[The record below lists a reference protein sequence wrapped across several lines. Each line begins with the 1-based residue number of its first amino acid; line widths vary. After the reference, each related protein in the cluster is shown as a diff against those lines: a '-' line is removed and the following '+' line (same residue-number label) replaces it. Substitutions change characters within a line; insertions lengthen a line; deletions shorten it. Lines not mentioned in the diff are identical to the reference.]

1 MGVHENPTYGE
12 NCLKWWILDS
22 LQVKSTLS
30 EKERVV
36 SLRGFNTPMHP
47 CHGRKKNNV
56 GKDNLNGP
64 DDGLQINQQRIGKK
78 LD

>member
-1 MGVHENPTYGE
+1 M
-12 NCLKWWILDS
+12 
-22 LQVKSTLS
+22 
-30 EKERVV
+30 

>member
-1 MGVHENPTYGE
+1 M
-12 NCLKWWILDS
+12 
-22 LQVKSTLS
+22 
-30 EKERVV
+30 
-36 SLRGFNTPMHP
+36 SLRGFNTPMRP